1 MTLISGASIPHPRP
15 KFPNPINAPRIPHLN
30 QSHTP
35 RLARYCTAMRSAPD
49 IITSRNRTRHRRLA
63 AWFALKLQWLVF
75 VCSVW
80 MATGWRG
87 RPRQLDQVARAAQNL
102 VLIRA
107 AEMRRFLLPRTTHR
121 FGRRE
126 RQTNRKLAGSA
137 LRRAA
142 RGRDHASRLFA
153 ILALIRDIDAHAAR
167 LLRRLRRG
175 MTRLR
180 VIDPVAEKGPALVAG
195 ACVIASADTS

>member
-1 MTLISGASIPHPRP
+1 
-15 KFPNPINAPRIPHLN
+15 
-30 QSHTP
+30 
-35 RLARYCTAMRSAPD
+35 MRSAPD
-49 IITSRNRTRHRRLA
+49 IITPRNRTRHRRIA

-80 MATGWRG
+80 MTTGWRG
-87 RPRQLDQVARAAQNL
+87 ESRQLNQFARAAQEM
-102 VLIRA
+102 VLMRA
-107 AEMRRFLLPRTTHR
+107 AEMRRFSLPRTVHR

-137 LRRAA
+137 LRRAT

-153 ILALIRDIDAHAAR
+153 ILALIRDVDAHAAR

-180 VIDPVAEKGPALVAG
+180 VIDPVAEKGPACVAG
-195 ACVIASADTS
+195 VRVVAGGYVVNEGNRHQAVGSRGQSRITAPHAHA